1 MLLVFCPSPSR
12 RAWFPHLGV
21 LVEVVAHGEEVL
33 GVRGGV
39 GEPVG
44 AVRRG
49 KVHLGLAA
57 GTSR

>member
-1 MLLVFCPSPSR
+1 
-12 RAWFPHLGV
+12 
-21 LVEVVAHGEEVL
+21 VVAHGEEVL